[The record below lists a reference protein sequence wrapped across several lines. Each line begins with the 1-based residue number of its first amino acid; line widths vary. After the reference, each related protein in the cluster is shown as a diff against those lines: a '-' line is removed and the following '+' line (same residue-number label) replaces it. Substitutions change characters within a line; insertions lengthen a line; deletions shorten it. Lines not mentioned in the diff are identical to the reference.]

1 MIDLKKKRDYVEGE
15 MKDRAEKVLNNLKA
29 KLTGEAKVLDVR
41 VLESA
46 APPSKPSEPDRPKGI
61 MTVTLF
67 AAIGFSALI
76 IFLERSNKKINSE
89 KDLRPDIHVPFL
101 GYVPY
106 VKDFVPKK
114 TGKEKV
120 TDNGHTSLSEELRRN
135 TMLADAL
142 ATVRTH
148 ILFSM
153 PYEKSKTI
161 MFTSTIPG
169 EGKSTVTALLALSFA
184 SLGKKVLL
192 IDADL
197 RKPRLQALFNLSN
210 KNGLTDYLVGSV
222 ERKDVIKDVPGVDNL
237 KIITT
242 GSQTPNPS
250 ELLGSD
256 RFKNLIDESLKEY
269 DRILVD
275 APPTLYIPDGLII
288 AKHIQSGILV
298 CGSGVVTKKV
308 AKIVKEKYDSV
319 QHPFIGVIINRA
331 DYQKEAHRFKYFHNY
346 QKHYSIVEKKS
357 AA

>member
-1 MIDLKKKRDYVEGE
+1 MVNLKKKQDYVDSEIQ
-15 MKDRAEKVLNNLKA
+15 AQTEKILNNLKA
-29 KLTGEAKVLDVR
+29 KLSGETLVTDIR
-41 VLESA
+41 VLEPASR
-46 APPSKPSEPDRPKGI
+46 PRKPSEPDRPRGI
-61 MTVTLF
+61 FMATLF
-67 AAIGFSALI
+67 VTASLSALLI
-76 IFLERSNKKINSE
+76 YLEKSNQKINSE
-89 KDLRPDIHVPFL
+89 RDLRPDLVIPFL

-114 TGKEKV
+114 S
-120 TDNGHTSLSEELRRN
+120 GHDKTTTNNIASLPDALRTN

-169 EGKSTVTALLALSFA
+169 EGKSTVTALLALSFS

-197 RKPRLQALFNLSN
+197 RKPRLQALFNINNS
-210 KNGLTDYLVGSV
+210 NGLTDYLVGTVDRSAI
-222 ERKDVIKDVPGVDNL
+222 IKNIPGVENL

-242 GSQTPNPS
+242 GSQSPNPS

-256 RFKNLIDESLKEY
+256 RFKLLIEESLKEY
-269 DRILVD
+269 DRILID

-288 AKHIQSGILV
+288 AKWIQSGILV

-308 AKIVKEKYDSV
+308 VRVVKDKYDSIH
-319 QHPFIGVIINRA
+319 HPFIGVIINRA
-331 DYQKEAHRFKYFHNY
+331 NYEKEGHRFKYFHDY
-346 QKHYSIVEKKS
+346 QKHYSIVQKKT